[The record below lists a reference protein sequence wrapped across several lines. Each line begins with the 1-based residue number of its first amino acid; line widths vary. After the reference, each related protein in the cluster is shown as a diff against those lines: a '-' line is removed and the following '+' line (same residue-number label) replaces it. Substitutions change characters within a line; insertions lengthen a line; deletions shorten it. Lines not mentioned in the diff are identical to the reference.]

1 MLIDLN
7 PQPNDLHQTIEW
19 FLLDGNFYSSLL
31 GRVLRSLLLKETI
44 SALIIEL
51 WDHKTCDTPLVLSLL
66 PMLFSTFSFSYQW
79 TWLLPFWKVDLGDD
93 NISSRKCL
101 IVILWES
108 VYSVSSSYLSFWV
121 HHQRLGLG
129 AGGGQVGGSRE
140 QGLQLLDPV
149 HAVHGAIGQDL
160 IHHGH
165 GLGKW
170 HRPWAQGD
178 V

>member
-1 MLIDLN
+1 MEIFT
-7 PQPNDLHQTIEW
+7 PA
-19 FLLDGNFYSSLL
+19 FLGEFWGVCSW
-31 GRVLRSLLLKETI
+31 KKQFQ
-44 SALIIEL
+44 ALFIEL
-51 WDHKTCDTPLVLSLL
+51 WDHKTCDTLQPAL
-66 PMLFSTFSFSYQW
+66 PCFTQCSITFSFSYQW

-101 IVILWES
+101 IVLLWES
-108 VYSVSSSYLSFWV
+108 VFFVFSSYLSFWV

-140 QGLQLLDPV
+140 QGLELLDPV